1 MSGNNLINITFND
14 QPYEVAAGLSVIQA
28 ADRVGIC
35 IPRFCYLEKLSPL
48 GGCRM
53 CLITVQ
59 GIPKLQTACTTPAR
73 DGMVI
78 ITESEEID
86 KARKGMLELQLAQH
100 PLDCFHCDKA
110 TRCDLQDLTYL
121 FSDIEH
127 RYDFPRKD
135 LPTIYDNPLIERN
148 LGRCVHCERCVR
160 VCEEIQGAD
169 AISATRRG
177 RPTEMR
183 EIPGGGECQHCG
195 HCIDVC
201 PVGANLDRLFSHRG
215 RPFQMEE
222 GVTICPYCGCGCTLS
237 LNTREGR
244 LMRVWPRGDEGVNH
258 GSLCARGRFG
268 WGFVNHPERLAR
280 PRIKKDGQLVEVDW
294 DEALLFTA
302 TRLEKIIREHG
313 AQSVGGFGSARA
325 TDEAN
330 YLFQRFMRCV
340 VGTNNIDSS
349 ARLGYGAALTGR
361 LGFTGDVREATL
373 EDVRRASRL
382 LVIGADPVE
391 TNPILGLAMKAAIR
405 KGATVVVADPRT
417 TLTSRWAAEHL
428 RIRPGSEVPLVLAL
442 ARRVLNESEL
452 SAFSGDDL
460 TARMGL
466 TQDRLEALAAMLEG
480 EGADKTVVLAGRG
493 VTQAPYG
500 AAALAA
506 LLRIVAKQG
515 ASYLLTVDRNNER
528 GSCEAGVLPDRLPGL
543 APLGDRER
551 FEKVWGQ
558 RVPEQPGLSAY
569 EMLQAAREGKLKAFY
584 IMGDNPIEDLP
595 DTGFVE
601 EALSSAEFIIVQ
613 DLFMT
618 PTARMADVVLPSA
631 SFAEKAGQFTNL
643 EGRVQAYTA
652 VIPPVGEARPD
663 ARILVELSR
672 KMGKAFPH
680 KNIQEV
686 REEMNALVP
695 VQDSRRR
702 LCGNGLSPGLP
713 GAELQWGPA
722 ADADFPYVLLP
733 TASLYRN
740 GVESNLAVGLVKGQ
754 ARAAL
759 RLHPEDAAT
768 VNVSDGD
775 SVIVTSKVGEIQ
787 VAVRVDDEI
796 APGTVQ
802 LAEGFADANP
812 KTLFGHEL
820 DPATRA
826 PQARFVRVGMRKF

>member
-1 MSGNNLINITFND
+1 MSGNNLISITVND
-14 QPYEVAAGLSVIQA
+14 KVYQVPAGLSIIQA
-28 ADRVGIC
+28 ADRLGIC

-59 GIPKLQTACTTPAR
+59 GIPKLQTACTAPAR
-73 DGMVI
+73 DGMVV

-86 KARKGMLELQLAQH
+86 KARKATLELQLAQH

-121 FSDIEH
+121 FGDIRH

-183 EIPGGGECQHCG
+183 EVPGGGECQHCG
-195 HCIDVC
+195 HCVDVC

-222 GVTICPYCGCGCTLS
+222 ALSICPYCGCGCTLS

-244 LMRVWPRGDEGVNH
+244 IMRVWPRGDEGVNH

-313 AQSVGGFGSARA
+313 PQSVGGLGSVRA

-340 VGTNNIDSS
+340 VGNNNIDSS
-349 ARLGYGAALTGR
+349 ARLGYTAGLTGR
-361 LGFTGDVREATL
+361 LGVAGDVREATL
-373 EDVRRASRL
+373 DDVRCAARL

-391 TNPILGLAMKAAIR
+391 TNPILGLAMKAGIR

-417 TLTSRWAAEHL
+417 TLTSRWAVQHL
-428 RIRPGSEVPLVLAL
+428 RIRPGSEVPLILAL
-442 ARRVLNESEL
+442 ARRLLNEPEL
-452 SAFSGDDL
+452 SAFKDADLLARIGLKTEEL
-460 TARMGL
+460 TA
-466 TQDRLEALAAMLEG
+466 LAGMLEG
-480 EGADKTVVLAGRG
+480 EAGEQTVVLAGRG

-500 AAALAA
+500 ASAVAA

-543 APLGDRER
+543 APLSERGR

-558 RVPEQPGLSAY
+558 KVPEQPGLSAY

-584 IMGDNPIEDLP
+584 IMGENPVDDFP
-595 DTGFVE
+595 DTRYVE
-601 EALSSAEFIIVQ
+601 EALSSAEFLVVQ

-618 PTARMADVVLPSA
+618 PTAVLADVVLPSA

-643 EGRVQAYTA
+643 EGRVQHYTA

-672 KMGKAFPH
+672 KMGKGFPH
-680 KNIQEV
+680 KDIVEV
-686 REEMNALVP
+686 REEMNNLVP
-695 VQDSRRR
+695 IKESKRQ
-702 LCGNGLSPGLP
+702 LACNGLSHAVPGP
-713 GAELQWGPA
+713 EVQWGPVE
-722 ADADFPYVLLP
+722 DSDFPYLLLT

-740 GVESNLAVGLVKGQ
+740 GAESNLAVGLQKGQ
-754 ARAAL
+754 ERAAL
-759 RLHPEDAAT
+759 RLHPADAQGLG
-768 VNVSDGD
+768 VSDGD
-775 SVIVTSKVGEIQ
+775 SVMVTSKTGEIQ
-787 VAVRVDDEI
+787 VSVRLDDEI
-796 APGTVQ
+796 APGTLQ

-812 KTLFGHEL
+812 RSLLGHAL
-820 DPATRA
+820 DPVTRT
-826 PQARFVRVGMRKF
+826 PMARYVQVKMRKL

>member
-1 MSGNNLINITFND
+1 MSGNDLINVTFND
-14 QPYEVAAGLSVIQA
+14 KAYQVPAGLSVIQA
-28 ADRVGIC
+28 ADRLGIC
-35 IPRFCYLEKLSPL
+35 IPRFCYMEKLSPL

-73 DGMVI
+73 DGMVV
-78 ITESEEID
+78 ITESEEINE
-86 KARKGMLELQLAQH
+86 ARKAMLELQLAQH

-121 FSDIEH
+121 FGDIQH
-127 RYDFPRKD
+127 RYDFPRKE
-135 LPTIYDNPLIERN
+135 LETIYENPLIERN
-148 LGRCVHCERCVR
+148 LARCVHCERCIR

-169 AISATRRG
+169 AISASRRG

-215 RPFQMEE
+215 RPFQMEA
-222 GVTICPYCGCGCTLS
+222 GGSICPYCGCGCTLS

-244 LMRVWPRGDEGVNH
+244 IMRVWPRGHEGVNH

-280 PRIKKDGQLVEVDW
+280 PRIKKNGQLVEVDW
-294 DEALLFTA
+294 DEALLFVA

-313 AQSVGGFGSARA
+313 AQSVGGLGSARA

-340 VGTNNIDSS
+340 VGNNNIDSS
-349 ARLGYGAALTGR
+349 ARFGYTAGLMGR
-361 LGFTGDVREATL
+361 LGVAGEVREATL
-373 EDVRRASRL
+373 DDVRRAARL

-405 KGATVVVADPRT
+405 RGATVVVADPRT
-417 TLTSRWAAEHL
+417 TLTSRWASQHL
-428 RIRPGSEVPLVLAL
+428 RIRPGSEVPLILAL
-442 ARRVLNESEL
+442 GGRLLKEKEL
-452 SAFSGDDL
+452 SAFSTDNL
-460 TARMGL
+460 VTRIGL
-466 TQDRLEALAAMLEG
+466 TTDAVADLAGMLEG
-480 EGADKTVVLAGRG
+480 EGAQQTVVLVGRG

-500 AAALAA
+500 ASAVAT
-506 LLRIVAKQG
+506 LLRIVASRR

-543 APLGDRER
+543 APLSERER

-558 RVPEQPGLSAY
+558 KVPEQPGLSAY
-569 EMLQAAREGKLKAFY
+569 EMLQAAREGKLRAFY
-584 IMGDNPIEDLP
+584 IMGENPVEDFP

-601 EALSSAEFIIVQ
+601 QALSSVEFIIVQ

-618 PTARMADVVLPSA
+618 PTAVMADVVLPSA

-643 EGRVQAYTA
+643 EGQVQSYTA

-672 KMGKAFPH
+672 KMGKGFPH
-680 KNIQEV
+680 KNILEV
-686 REEMNALVP
+686 REEMNGLVP
-695 VQDSRRR
+695 LQESKRQ
-702 LCGNGLSPGLP
+702 LSANGLSHTVPGP
-713 GAELQWGPA
+713 EVQWGPIE
-722 ADADFPYVLLP
+722 DSDFPYLLLT

-740 GVESNLAVGLVKGQ
+740 GAESNLAVGLLKGQ
-754 ARAAL
+754 EKAAL
-759 RLHPEDAAT
+759 RLHPADAES
-768 VNVSDGD
+768 VSVSEGD
-775 SVIVTSKVGEIQ
+775 SVIVTSKTGEIQ
-787 VAVRVDDEI
+787 VSVRVDDEI
-796 APGTVQ
+796 APGTLQ

-812 KTLFGHEL
+812 RTLLGHAL
-820 DPATRA
+820 DPVTRA
-826 PQARFVRVGMRKF
+826 PMARYVQVKMRKI